1 MQFDEATSG
10 LQALLKAQELSQERQ
25 AKTLLNLARQ
35 AEAQAETQAT
45 WAEKQER
52 RDRRQIEIETQKEK
66 ERRIRAE
73 QSRMVSG
80 GCRDGCPRHH
90 GGR

>member
-10 LQALLKAQELSQERQ
+10 LQSLLKAQELSQERQ

-35 AEAQAETQAT
+35 AEAEAETQAL
-45 WAEKQER
+45 WAEKQEKR
-52 RDRRQIEIETQKEK
+52 ERRQFEIESQREK

-80 GCRDGCPRHH
+80 AL
-90 GGR
+90 GRKA